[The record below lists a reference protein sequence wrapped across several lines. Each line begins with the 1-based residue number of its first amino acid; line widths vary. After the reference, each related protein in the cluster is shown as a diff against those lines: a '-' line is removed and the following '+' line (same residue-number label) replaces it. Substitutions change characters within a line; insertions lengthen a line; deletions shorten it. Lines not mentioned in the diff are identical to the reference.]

1 MNATDELG
9 KNDNDDDLFG
19 GWFEQ
24 GEGEAGELSDE
35 APYEEVRSRGSRV
48 GVVVAAVSATALTV
62 VLVLARHV

>member
-9 KNDNDDDLFG
+9 KNENDDDLSG

-24 GEGEAGELSDE
+24 GESETAEFSDE
-35 APYEEVRSRGSRV
+35 APYEEVRDRGSRA
-48 GVVVAAVSATALTV
+48 GVVIAAVSATALTL